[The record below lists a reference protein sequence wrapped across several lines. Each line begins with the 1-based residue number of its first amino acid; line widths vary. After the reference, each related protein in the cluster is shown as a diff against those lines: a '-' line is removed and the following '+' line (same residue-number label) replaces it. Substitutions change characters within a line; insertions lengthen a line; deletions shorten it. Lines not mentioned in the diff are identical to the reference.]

1 MREQVSAQKVGNRSG
16 MAADRRPG
24 STSQRPARRERAAGK
39 GGLRERLRVVFRH
52 VPTMLKVVIA
62 IILGV
67 LVFAGY
73 RAAATASFF
82 QIRSVDV
89 KGNWRASTEELQ
101 SLVRKEVSKT
111 GVWQADLGDLS
122 ARLQRLPWV
131 RRAVV
136 ARVLPDEVRVRI
148 TERVPRAVVHTS
160 SGRLRWVDDDAVLLG
175 EMLPTDQMPSFFLR
189 GWNEEESEAARKEN
203 SERVQKLL
211 QLQRE
216 WESAGLSERVS
227 EVNLVDVRD
236 VRAQLAGDDSQI
248 EVRLGAENLT
258 NRLRQALEVLDQQRN
273 TALGPL
279 ITYIIMNQK
288 NPIVGHA
295 VAVRNVNA
303 MDAGKNHLADDN
315 GSKASQNDNLVKAAR
330 DATQPEKANRNRND
344 KGRMRERNKEDR
356 SRRT

>member
-1 MREQVSAQKVGNRSG
+1 

-24 STSQRPARRERAAGK
+24 GASQRPARRERAAGK
-39 GGLRERLRVVFRH
+39 EDRRQRLRAVLSF
-52 VPTMLKVVIA
+52 VPTVLKVVIV
-62 IILGV
+62 ITLVGV
-67 LVFAGY
+67 VIAGY
-73 RAAATASFF
+73 RVAATARLF
-82 QIRSVDV
+82 QIRSIDI
-89 KGNWRASTEELQ
+89 KGNSRASTEELQ
-101 SLVRKEVSKT
+101 SFVKKEVAKT
-111 GVWQADLGDLS
+111 GVWQADLTDLS
-122 ARLQRLPWV
+122 AKLQRLPWV
-131 RRAVV
+131 RRAIVT
-136 ARVLPDEVRVRI
+136 RVLPDEVRVRI

-203 SERVQKLL
+203 SEKVQAFL

-216 WESAGLSERVS
+216 WESAGLAERVS
-227 EVNLVDVRD
+227 EVNLGDIRD

-258 NRLRQALEVLDQQRN
+258 NRLRQALQVLDQQRS

-295 VAVRNVNA
+295 VAVHNVNA
-303 MDAGKNHLADDN
+303 VD
-315 GSKASQNDNLVKAAR
+315 GSRNPAVDEGGRKPSQNDNVVKVGR
-330 DATQPEKANRNRND
+330 DATIQDKAAKNRND
-344 KGRMRERNKEDR
+344 KARMKERAKEDR
-356 SRRT
+356 GRRT